1 MHHESAKGITR
12 RDMLARLAGFALS
25 LKGASAL
32 AQSAPLPASVVRWN
46 DKFELALDVEIAQP
60 GGSRSRRPYV
70 AVWMEDRE
78 GNPVRTIALW
88 ANAGRG
94 RRWLPELRRWVRASR
109 EGGGDLAA
117 TASSATRIPG
127 HYSLTWDGRDD
138 GGKPVEQGQ
147 YFLCVEA
154 AREHGTYQL
163 IREPYTFGSRAFR
176 AALPG
181 NAEIGGVAVE
191 YREKK

>member
-1 MHHESAKGITR
+1 MHHGIVKGITR
-12 RDMLARLAGFALS
+12 REMLAHLAGFAMS
-25 LKGASAL
+25 LKGVTAL
-32 AQSAPLPASVVRWN
+32 AQSTSRPASVAKWN
-46 DKFELALDVEIAQP
+46 DRFELALDVEIAQP
-60 GGSRSRRPYV
+60 GGMRSRRPYV
-70 AVWMEDRE
+70 AVWMEDKE

-88 ANAGRG
+88 ANSGRG
-94 RRWLPELRRWVRASR
+94 RRWLPELRRWTRATR
-109 EGGGDLAA
+109 DGGDLAT

-127 HYSLTWDGRDD
+127 RYSLTWDGRDD
-138 GGKPVEQGQ
+138 AGRPVEQGQ

-163 IREPYTFGSRAFR
+163 IREPYTFGSRAFK

-181 NAEIGGVAVE
+181 NAEIGAVAVE

>member
-1 MHHESAKGITR
+1 MRDRIGNGITR
-12 RDMLARLAGFALS
+12 REMLAQMAGFAVS

-32 AQSAPLPASVVRWN
+32 ARSAPLSTRVVKWN
-46 DKFELALDVEIAQP
+46 DRFELALDVEIAQP
-60 GGSRSRRPYV
+60 GGARSRRPYV
-70 AVWMEDRE
+70 AVWMEDKD
-78 GNPVRTIALW
+78 GAPVRTIALW
-88 ANAGRG
+88 ANTGRG
-94 RRWLPELRRWVRASR
+94 RRWLPELRRWMRASR
-109 EGGGDLAA
+109 DGGDLAT

-138 GGKPVEQGQ
+138 AGRPVEQGQ

-163 IREPYTFGSRAFR
+163 IREQYTFGSRAFK

-181 NAEIGGVAVE
+181 NAEIGGVVVDF
-191 YREKK
+191 REKK